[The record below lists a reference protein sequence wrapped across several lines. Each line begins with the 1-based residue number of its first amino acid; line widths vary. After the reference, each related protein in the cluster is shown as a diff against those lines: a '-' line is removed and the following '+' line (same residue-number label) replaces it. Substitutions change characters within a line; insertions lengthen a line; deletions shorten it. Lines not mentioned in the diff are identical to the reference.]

1 MRLVSVGKRNHS
13 KVSRAS
19 KLSLF
24 SKVSVRQ
31 SNRTKNHGLR
41 DYRLKDRQIR
51 ICFSMSLLCSLKS
64 LTPLKPTSLHVS
76 TPLFNRISPQQSRSY
91 LPSVK
96 PASEHIPTP
105 VPQHKLSSTPPS
117 SPKQPYNVY
126 AISPERRK
134 RSAQKMTRQCGT
146 ITAVGLDYCAV
157 QTQFSE
163 ASLYTPP
170 KRRHYVD
177 VASIRL
183 LHMQTSVGQYTIR
196 SHSYREEEK
205 HIHWADKA

>member
-1 MRLVSVGKRNHS
+1 MQLVSVCTKNHS

-19 KLSLF
+19 KRSLF
-24 SKVSVRQ
+24 SKVSIRQ

-51 ICFSMSLLCSLKS
+51 ICSSMSLLCSLKS

-76 TPLFNRISPQQSRSY
+76 TPIINRISPQQSNSY
-91 LPSVK
+91 LPCVK

-105 VPQHKLSSTPPS
+105 VPQHKLSSTPPT
-117 SPKQPYNVY
+117 SPKRPYNVY

-146 ITAVGLDYCAV
+146 IAVVRLDYSAV
-157 QTQFSE
+157 ETQFSE
-163 ASLYTPP
+163 ASLHTPP

-183 LHMQTSVGQYTIR
+183 LHLQTSVGQYTIR
-196 SHSYREEEK
+196 SHSYKEEEK

>member
-1 MRLVSVGKRNHS
+1 MQLVSIGKKNHS

-19 KLSLF
+19 KHSLF
-24 SKVSVRQ
+24 NKVSILQ
-31 SNRTKNHGLR
+31 SNRAKNHGLR

-51 ICFSMSLLCSLKS
+51 ICSSMSLLCSLKS
-64 LTPLKPTSLHVS
+64 LTPLKPASLHVS
-76 TPLFNRISPQQSRSY
+76 TPIINRISPQQSNSY
-91 LPSVK
+91 LPCVK

-105 VPQHKLSSTPPS
+105 VPQHKLSSTPPT
-117 SPKQPYNVY
+117 SPKRPYNVY

-146 ITAVGLDYCAV
+146 IAVVRLNYSAV
-157 QTQFSE
+157 ETQFSE
-163 ASLYTPP
+163 ASLHTPP

-177 VASIRL
+177 VALIRL
-183 LHMQTSVGQYTIR
+183 LHLQTSVGQYTIR
-196 SHSYREEEK
+196 SHSYKEEEK